1 MVDID
6 SMQVLL
12 WRKKNVIFM
21 NEIHFDMTIN
31 GWQNQLQVTYT
42 YIHLQRTLH
51 MVRIYK
57 TKLKYMKLYSVNF
70 KRIEESLSVRLKKI
84 GS

>member
-31 GWQNQLQVTYT
+31 GWQNQLQVTYS
-42 YIHLQRTLH
+42 YIWLEF
-51 MVRIYK
+51 I
-57 TKLKYMKLYSVNF
+57 
-70 KRIEESLSVRLKKI
+70 KRN
-84 GS
+84 